1 MQSSLHQYN
10 RSSTSHIR
18 ILWRTILN
26 AEHLRYRISTPEKL
40 SLRKRIERNFYPDS
54 RRIRPRP
61 FDRQEHAVEDRFP
74 RSAENL
80 SAPWVLFA
88 APQSTASDRRTYLP
102 DLRRPIPSDG
112 VGSLRCPRI
121 ALSLHCPDS
130 RIPGHQKFRPDS
142 PASFIDNH

>member
-1 MQSSLHQYN
+1 MQLNPHHYN

-18 ILWRTILN
+18 ILWRTSLN
-26 AEHLRYRISTPEKL
+26 AEHSRYRISTPEKL

-61 FDRQEHAVEDRFP
+61 FNRQEHAVEDRFP

-80 SAPWVLFA
+80 SAPRILFA
-88 APQSTASDRRTYLP
+88 APQSAASDRRAYLP
-102 DLRRPIPSDG
+102 DLRRPLPSDG
-112 VGSLRCPRI
+112 VGSLRCLRI

-130 RIPGHQKFRPDS
+130 RIPGY
-142 PASFIDNH
+142 